1 MERIAV
7 LGCGTMGHSIA
18 LNAAWAGLSVT
29 MQGISDADLE
39 QGWTNM
45 LKKLEVMLNNGIL
58 SESEAGHIQENIKM
72 TVSVEEAVQGATF
85 VIEAVPENI
94 QLKIDLFKR
103 LDALCDPDVILASN
117 TSGLSPTE
125 IASETAHPERTV
137 VTHFWNPAHLIPLV
151 EVVRGEKTGDEAV
164 ERSFQLLKQ
173 MKKKPIE
180 VKKEV
185 PGFVGNR
192 LQYALFREAQYLLE
206 EGIASKEDIDD
217 AVTYGIGRRLPV
229 SGPLMT
235 ADMGGLDVFS
245 AISDYLFQH
254 LSSAEE
260 SLPELKKLVSEQKL
274 GDKTGE
280 GYYKR
285 AAYCASKGGM
295 VQLTKALAVEW
306 ASNGINVNAVAP
318 TFIETELTSKMFEDK
333 EFEKEVNGRIPL
345 GKLADAE
352 DVSAVTLFL
361 SSNLSKFI
369 TGDTI
374 KVDGGWT
381 AI

>member
-18 LNAAWAGLSVT
+18 LNAAWAGLSVK

-58 SESEAGHIQENIKM
+58 SDSEAAQIQENIKM
-72 TVSVEEAVQGATF
+72 TVSVEEAVTDATF

-103 LDALCDPDVILASN
+103 LDALCAPDVILASN

-125 IASETAHPERTV
+125 IASETVYPERTV

-180 VKKEV
+180 VKKEI

-260 SLPELKKLVSEQKL
+260 SLPILKKLVEEQKL
-274 GDKTGE
+274 GDKSGE
-280 GYYKR
+280 GYYKWDEDF
-285 AAYCASKGGM
+285 SKQYNQKREEELIHFLKKDLGI
-295 VQLTKALAVEW
+295 QL
-306 ASNGINVNAVAP
+306 I
-318 TFIETELTSKMFEDK
+318 
-333 EFEKEVNGRIPL
+333 
-345 GKLADAE
+345 
-352 DVSAVTLFL
+352 
-361 SSNLSKFI
+361 
-369 TGDTI
+369 
-374 KVDGGWT
+374 
-381 AI
+381 

>member
-217 AVTYGIGRRLPV
+217 AITYGIGRRLPV

-260 SLPELKKLVSEQKL
+260 SLPALKKLVSEQKL

-280 GYYKR
+280 GYYKWDEDF
-285 AAYCASKGGM
+285 SKEYN
-295 VQLTKALAVEW
+295 QKREAELIRFLKKDL
-306 ASNGINVNAVAP
+306 GIQ
-318 TFIETELTSKMFEDK
+318 
-333 EFEKEVNGRIPL
+333 
-345 GKLADAE
+345 
-352 DVSAVTLFL
+352 
-361 SSNLSKFI
+361 
-369 TGDTI
+369 
-374 KVDGGWT
+374 
-381 AI
+381 

>member
-94 QLKIDLFKR
+94 QLKIDLFKH

-260 SLPELKKLVSEQKL
+260 SLPALKKLVSEQKL

-280 GYYKR
+280 GYYKWDEDF
-285 AAYCASKGGM
+285 SKEYN
-295 VQLTKALAVEW
+295 QKREAELIRFLKKDL
-306 ASNGINVNAVAP
+306 GIQ
-318 TFIETELTSKMFEDK
+318 
-333 EFEKEVNGRIPL
+333 
-345 GKLADAE
+345 
-352 DVSAVTLFL
+352 
-361 SSNLSKFI
+361 
-369 TGDTI
+369 
-374 KVDGGWT
+374 
-381 AI
+381 

>member
-29 MQGISDADLE
+29 MQGISEADLE

-103 LDALCDPDVILASN
+103 LDTLCGPDVILASN

-151 EVVRGEKTGDEAV
+151 EVVRGEKTGDETV

-260 SLPELKKLVSEQKL
+260 SLPALKKLVSEQKL

-280 GYYKR
+280 GYYKWDE
-285 AAYCASKGGM
+285 AFSKEYN
-295 VQLTKALAVEW
+295 QKREAELIRFLKKDL
-306 ASNGINVNAVAP
+306 GIQ
-318 TFIETELTSKMFEDK
+318 
-333 EFEKEVNGRIPL
+333 
-345 GKLADAE
+345 
-352 DVSAVTLFL
+352 
-361 SSNLSKFI
+361 
-369 TGDTI
+369 
-374 KVDGGWT
+374 
-381 AI
+381 

>member
-18 LNAAWAGLSVT
+18 LNAAWAGLSVK

-45 LKKLEVMLNNGIL
+45 LKKLEVMLDNGIL
-58 SESEAGHIQENIKM
+58 SNSEAVQIQENIKM
-72 TVSVEEAVQGATF
+72 TVSVEEAVTDATF
-85 VIEAVPENI
+85 VIEAIPENI

-103 LDALCDPDVILASN
+103 LDALCAPDVILASN

-125 IASETAHPERTV
+125 IASETAFPERTV

-180 VKKEV
+180 VKKEI

-260 SLPELKKLVSEQKL
+260 SLPILKKLLEEQKL
-274 GDKTGE
+274 GDKSGE
-280 GYYKR
+280 GYYKWDE
-285 AAYCASKGGM
+285 AFSKQYNQKREAELIRFLKKDLGI
-295 VQLTKALAVEW
+295 QL
-306 ASNGINVNAVAP
+306 I
-318 TFIETELTSKMFEDK
+318 
-333 EFEKEVNGRIPL
+333 
-345 GKLADAE
+345 
-352 DVSAVTLFL
+352 
-361 SSNLSKFI
+361 
-369 TGDTI
+369 
-374 KVDGGWT
+374 
-381 AI
+381 